1 MGLNLRLSD
10 EDADALRRY
19 AEEEGRS
26 PDEIAPDAIVQYV
39 SARPNRLRGAIQQ
52 VRTEDAELLDRL
64 SD

>member
-10 EDADALRRY
+10 EDADALRRC

-26 PDEIAPDAIVQYV
+26 PDEIAHDAIVQYV
-39 SARPNRLRGAIQQ
+39 SARLNRLRGAIQQ